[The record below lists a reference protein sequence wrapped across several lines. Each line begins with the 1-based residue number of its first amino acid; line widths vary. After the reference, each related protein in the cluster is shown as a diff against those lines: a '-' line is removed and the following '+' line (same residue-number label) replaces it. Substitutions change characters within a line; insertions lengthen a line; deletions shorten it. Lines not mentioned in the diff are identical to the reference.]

1 LNIIALKSRAGQE
14 HRVGWISQRMLE
26 GKQLST
32 SIPICQARQLEF
44 LGHSISWDLLGR
56 GKVSAEG
63 PVRKEWAK
71 GNPRFIIVTHLN
83 PCTADGLSSYGL
95 GPTVIFVLFT

>member
-1 LNIIALKSRAGQE
+1 MDFPEDAG
-14 HRVGWISQRMLE
+14 
-26 GKQLST
+26 GKT
-32 SIPICQARQLEF
+32 AVFHWNFPNSIPICQARQLEF